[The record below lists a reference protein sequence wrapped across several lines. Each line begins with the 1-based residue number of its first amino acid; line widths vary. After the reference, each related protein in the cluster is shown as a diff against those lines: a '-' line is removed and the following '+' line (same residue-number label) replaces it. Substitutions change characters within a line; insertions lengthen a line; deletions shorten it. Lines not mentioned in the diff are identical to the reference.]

1 MFSKYVKQ
9 IISQEIKIKK
19 VKKDSL
25 KMRDG
30 RYACRS
36 KILPDLNVKCVAKA
50 SYSLYFL
57 AFLSLFIHLRNI
69 SDYVFTNK
77 NIN

>member
-1 MFSKYVKQ
+1 
-9 IISQEIKIKK
+9 
-19 VKKDSL
+19 
-25 KMRDG
+25 MRDG

-36 KILPDLNVKCVAKA
+36 KTSPDLNVECVAKA

-57 AFLSLFIHLRNI
+57 AFLSLYIHPRNI
-69 SDYVFTNK
+69 LDYIFTNK

>member
-1 MFSKYVKQ
+1 
-9 IISQEIKIKK
+9 
-19 VKKDSL
+19 
-25 KMRDG
+25 MRDG

-36 KILPDLNVKCVAKA
+36 KISPDLNVECVAKA

-69 SDYVFTNK
+69 SDYVFINK

>member
-1 MFSKYVKQ
+1 
-9 IISQEIKIKK
+9 
-19 VKKDSL
+19 
-25 KMRDG
+25 MRDG

-36 KILPDLNVKCVAKA
+36 KISPDLNVECVAKA

-77 NIN
+77 ILIN

>member
-1 MFSKYVKQ
+1 
-9 IISQEIKIKK
+9 
-19 VKKDSL
+19 
-25 KMRDG
+25 MRDG

-36 KILPDLNVKCVAKA
+36 KISPDLNVECVAKA
-50 SYSLYFL
+50 SYSWYFL

-77 NIN
+77 NKLLNPFLQQGMCRSST